1 MGIESISGMSTSLQ
15 GIYKS
20 QSMLNQSAQNVATG
34 DSDLAKETVTQIT
47 AEKTEAANVEVVR
60 TRDEMLEELMNMRR

>member
-34 DSDLAKETVTQIT
+34 DADLAKETATQIT

>member
-34 DSDLAKETVTQIT
+34 DADLAKETVTQIT